1 MDDPARSRE
10 VAQIRRVLLRD
21 KDGRADATG
30 FYCATRLGYGTI
42 QGEMPKK
49 LTEEYF
55 TSLVNLIGRF
65 PRGAR
70 LREIIAEIA
79 DPPPQRTL
87 QDHLSRLVKQQRVT
101 ITGKGVARRYL
112 LPVRQQTPVSPSE
125 EPDEQ
130 IDSIPLTPEA
140 VTIREKIS
148 APLIRRKPVGYDRA
162 FLDAYSPNETYY
174 LPDETRKRLAEFGR
188 VDQEGLPPGTYA
200 REIHNRLLIDLSWN
214 SSRLEGNTYSLLET
228 ERLLELGAAAEDKD
242 AREAQM
248 ILNHKAAIEL
258 LLDDSVD
265 IAFNRYTI
273 CNLHALLSDHLL
285 ADQGAC
291 GRLRSKPVG
300 VTGTLFHPL
309 GVPQMIEECFDV
321 LLEKAEAISDPFE
334 QAFFA
339 MVQIPYLQP
348 FIDVNKRVS
357 RLAANIP
364 LIRMNFCPL
373 SFVDV
378 PDRHYTGGVL
388 GVYELND
395 VAYLR
400 DVFAWAYQRSSDRYS
415 AVRQSLGE
423 PDPFLLRHR
432 REIKDLVRDVVT
444 RGMSKTEAI
453 AWIRERVAGVAPT
466 ADRKRL
472 VEAVETE
479 LMCLHQGSIA
489 RYKLRPSEF
498 DAWKATWS

>member
-1 MDDPARSRE
+1 
-10 VAQIRRVLLRD
+10 
-21 KDGRADATG
+21 
-30 FYCATRLGYGTI
+30 
-42 QGEMPKK
+42 MPKRI
-49 LTEEYF
+49 TEEYF
-55 TSLVNLIGRF
+55 TALVNLIGRF

-70 LREIIAEIA
+70 LRDIIAEID
-79 DPPPQRTL
+79 DPPPRRTL

-101 ITGKGVARRYL
+101 ITGKGVARRYHC
-112 LPVRQQTPVSPSE
+112 PAPQQTPAT
-125 EPDEQ
+125 PDEEAGKL

-140 VTIREKIS
+140 MAVREKIA
-148 APLIRRKPVGYDRA
+148 APLIRRKPEGYDRA

-174 LPDETRKRLAEFGR
+174 LPDDARKHLAEVGR
-188 VDQEGLPPGTYA
+188 VYQEGLAPGTYA

-228 ERLLELGAAAEDKD
+228 ERLLELGAVAEDKD
-242 AREAQM
+242 TREAQM

-321 LLEKAEAISDPFE
+321 LLEKAEAIADPFE
-334 QAFFA
+334 QAFFV
-339 MVQIPYLQP
+339 MVQLPYLQP
-348 FIDVNKRVS
+348 FMDVNKRVS

-364 LIRMNFCPL
+364 LIRGNLCPL

-400 DVFAWAYQRSSDRYS
+400 DVFVWAYQRSSDRYS
-415 AVRQSLGE
+415 AVRQTLGE
-423 PDPFLLRHR
+423 PDPFLLHHR
-432 REIKDLVRDVVT
+432 TAIKELVRDVVT
-444 RGMSKTEAI
+444 GGMSKTEAI
-453 AWIRERVAGVAPT
+453 AWIRERVVGVTPPD
-466 ADRKRL
+466 DRKRL
-472 VEAVETE
+472 VEVVETE
-479 LMCLHQGSIA
+479 LMSLHQGSIA